1 MLTPTTPCL
10 HPRKSEFVAA
20 ANYHLEI
27 PVFQQVAQCPMAR
40 CRDVSSI
47 LGNHA
52 ISCGIRGERIARH
65 NFVRDAVFQTAVQV
79 AGCAGQ

>member
-1 MLTPTTPCL
+1 
-10 HPRKSEFVAA
+10 
-20 ANYHLEI
+20 
-27 PVFQQVAQCPMAR
+27 MAR

-65 NFVRDAVFQTAVQV
+65 NHVSLVFILVVNLSPVTATTFRVINIRSIQISHLAAKTCKLV
-79 AGCAGQ
+79 KLRT